1 MEVDESMKKVKSF
14 KLFAGIALF
23 VNVLT
28 LITVIIVLSI
38 QRKSIPKALLAVLS
52 AVSVSSAW
60 LLISYK
66 HDEDRMKKL
75 REMDAFYD
83 YDYEVAYNGLDK
95 PDSEKEEDDEDYSLG
110 FDEHAKLIPDVD
122 D

>member
-1 MEVDESMKKVKSF
+1 MKKLKSF

-23 VNVLT
+23 VEALT

-38 QRKSIPKALLAVLS
+38 QKKSIPKALIAALAAGSVLS
-52 AVSVSSAW
+52 AV

-66 HDEDRMKKL
+66 RDEDRKKKL

-83 YDYEVAYNGLDK
+83 YDYETAYNDLD
-95 PDSEKEEDDEDYSLG
+95 DDDDLG
-110 FDEHAKLIPDVD
+110 IDENAKLIPDID

>member
-1 MEVDESMKKVKSF
+1 MKKIKSF

-23 VNVLT
+23 VEALMLV
-28 LITVIIVLSI
+28 TVIIVLSI
-38 QRKSIPKALLAVLS
+38 QKKSIPKALIAALAAGSILS
-52 AVSVSSAW
+52 AC

-66 HDEDRMKKL
+66 HDEERKKKL

-83 YDYEVAYNGLDK
+83 YDYEVAYDGLD
-95 PDSEKEEDDEDYSLG
+95 EDGEDYSLG
-110 FDEHAKLIPDVD
+110 LDEHTKLIPDVD

>member
-1 MEVDESMKKVKSF
+1 MKKLKSF

-23 VNVLT
+23 VEALM
-28 LITVIIVLSI
+28 LITVIIVLSA
-38 QRKSIPKALLAVLS
+38 QKKSIPKALIAALAAGSVL
-52 AVSVSSAW
+52 SAW

-66 HDEDRMKKL
+66 QDEERMKKL

-83 YDYEVAYNGLDK
+83 YDYDLAYNADDEG
-95 PDSEKEEDDEDYSLG
+95 DDEDYGLG
-110 FDEHAKLIPDVD
+110 FDEKVKLIPDVD

>member
-1 MEVDESMKKVKSF
+1 MKKLKSF

-23 VNVLT
+23 IEALT

-38 QRKSIPKALLAVLS
+38 QKKSIPKALIAALAAGSVLS
-52 AVSVSSAW
+52 AV

-66 HDEDRMKKL
+66 RDESRKKKL

-83 YDYEVAYNGLDK
+83 YDYEAAYNDLDG
-95 PDSEKEEDDEDYSLG
+95 DESDEDYDLG
-110 FDEHAKLIPDVD
+110 IDENAKLIPDID

>member
-1 MEVDESMKKVKSF
+1 MKKIRSF

-23 VNVLT
+23 VEALT

-38 QRKSIPKALLAVLS
+38 QKKSIPKAIIAALTAGSILS
-52 AVSVSSAW
+52 AC

-66 HDEDRMKKL
+66 QDEDKMKRL

-83 YDYEVAYNGLDK
+83 YDYGMAYNGID
-95 PDSEKEEDDEDYSLG
+95 DDEDDDLG
-110 FDEHAKLIPDVD
+110 FDENTKLIPDID

>member
-1 MEVDESMKKVKSF
+1 MKKIKSF

-23 VNVLT
+23 VEALT
-28 LITVIIVLSI
+28 LLTVIVVLSI
-38 QRKSIPKALLAVLS
+38 QKKSIPKAIIAALAAGSVLS
-52 AVSVSSAW
+52 AC

-66 HDEDRMKKL
+66 NDEDRMRKL

-83 YDYEVAYNGLDK
+83 YDYDAAYNG
-95 PDSEKEEDDEDYSLG
+95 PDDDYDDGLG
-110 FDEHAKLIPDVD
+110 IDEHAKLIPDID

>member
-1 MEVDESMKKVKSF
+1 MKKIKSF

-23 VNVLT
+23 VEALMLVS
-28 LITVIIVLSI
+28 VIIVLSI
-38 QRKSIPKALLAVLS
+38 QKKSIPKALIAALAAGSVLS
-52 AVSVSSAW
+52 AV

-66 HDEDRMKKL
+66 HDGEKEKKL

-83 YDYEVAYNGLDK
+83 YDYENAYDELD
-95 PDSEKEEDDEDYSLG
+95 DDEGGDYSLG
-110 FDEHAKLIPDVD
+110 LDENMKLIPDVD

>member
-1 MEVDESMKKVKSF
+1 MVKRF

-23 VNVLT
+23 VKSLMLT
-28 LITVIIVLSI
+28 TVIIILSV
-38 QRKSIPKALLAVLS
+38 QKKSIPKAIFLVLAATSVTS
-52 AVSVSSAW
+52 AL

-66 HDEDRMKKL
+66 RDEARQRKL

-83 YDYEVAYNGLDK
+83 YDYELAYNGMDEDNELGF
-95 PDSEKEEDDEDYSLG
+95 EED
-110 FDEHAKLIPDVD
+110 AKLIPDID

>member
-1 MEVDESMKKVKSF
+1 MKKLRSF

-23 VNVLT
+23 IEALM
-28 LITVIIVLSI
+28 LLTVIIVLSI
-38 QRKSIPKALLAVLS
+38 QKKSIPKALIAALGAGSILS
-52 AVSVSSAW
+52 AC

-66 HDEDRMKKL
+66 QEETRMRKL

-83 YDYEVAYNGLDK
+83 YDYELAYDDL
-95 PDSEKEEDDEDYSLG
+95 DDEDYGLG
-110 FDEHAKLIPDVD
+110 IDEHAKLIPDVD

>member
-1 MEVDESMKKVKSF
+1 MKKIKSF

-23 VNVLT
+23 VEALLLVA
-28 LITVIIVLSI
+28 VIIVLSI
-38 QRKSIPKALLAVLS
+38 QKKSIPKAVIAALAAGGVLS
-52 AVSVSSAW
+52 AL

-66 HDEDRMKKL
+66 KDEERRKKM

-83 YDYEVAYNGLDK
+83 YDYESAYNGLD
-95 PDSEKEEDDEDYSLG
+95 DEDDDAYDLG
-110 FDEHAKLIPDVD
+110 FDEHTKLIPDVD

>member
-1 MEVDESMKKVKSF
+1 MKKLKSF

-23 VNVLT
+23 VEALM

-38 QRKSIPKALLAVLS
+38 QKKSIPKALIAALAAGSVL
-52 AVSVSSAW
+52 SAW

-66 HDEDRMKKL
+66 QDEDRMKKL

-83 YDYEVAYNGLDK
+83 YDYELAYDDL
-95 PDSEKEEDDEDYSLG
+95 DDENDGLG
-110 FDEHAKLIPDVD
+110 IDEHVKLIPDVD

>member
-1 MEVDESMKKVKSF
+1 MKKLKSF

-23 VNVLT
+23 VEALM

-38 QRKSIPKALLAVLS
+38 QKKSIPKAIIAALAAGSVLS
-52 AVSVSSAW
+52 AV
-60 LLISYK
+60 LLLSYK
-66 HDEDRMKKL
+66 RDEDKMRKL

-83 YDYEVAYNGLDK
+83 YDYEMACDDL
-95 PDSEKEEDDEDYSLG
+95 DDEDDGLG
-110 FDEHAKLIPDVD
+110 IDENAKLIPDVD